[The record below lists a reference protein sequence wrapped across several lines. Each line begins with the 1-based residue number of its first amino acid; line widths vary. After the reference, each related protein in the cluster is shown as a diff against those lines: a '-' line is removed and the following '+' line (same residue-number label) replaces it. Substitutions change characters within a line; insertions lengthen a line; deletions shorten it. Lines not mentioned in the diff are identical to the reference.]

1 MPAKIACP
9 KCSKKYTLPDSALGK
24 PVKCKECGTAFRT
37 RKPGATDQSPAANRP
52 ATPRARPSKPAQ
64 PKPDQQDNSELKQFG
79 LEGGFQKQVDIFG
92 APPSPKAGAGLG
104 NFAEEGFGEA
114 VDPIVLGPEGGA
126 PVVQENPF
134 QSVMTNSALNRQ
146 AKKTGLSK
154 RGKKSSGTSF
164 DPSAYRVARLGM
176 MMVLGAVV
184 GQLAV
189 GVLLTVVGGL
199 GAVFQPLPDGLAVVV
214 GIFALIAVIMWG
226 ISLLVLLVGQVLCVF
241 APEKNEKLNAG
252 GSLGLMF
259 LAMFGAFIL
268 WLAVG
273 ISLGSVGFS
282 GPSTAQAAAIG
293 VGSLVAIAVGGL
305 MLIVASFLF
314 VNFYRVVGKNIK
326 SKSLEQAGSQAMMAM
341 AGSMGIQ
348 FLFGL
353 LAFALRF
360 LGLGP
365 ETLVIIIQG
374 ITLLNILIS
383 LAVAVIT
390 LRMIGV
396 GVRVLRA

>member
-1 MPAKIACP
+1 
-9 KCSKKYTLPDSALGK
+9 
-24 PVKCKECGTAFRT
+24 
-37 RKPGATDQSPAANRP
+37 
-52 ATPRARPSKPAQ
+52 
-64 PKPDQQDNSELKQFG
+64 
-79 LEGGFQKQVDIFG
+79 
-92 APPSPKAGAGLG
+92 
-104 NFAEEGFGEA
+104 
-114 VDPIVLGPEGGA
+114 
-126 PVVQENPF
+126 
-134 QSVMTNSALNRQ
+134 
-146 AKKTGLSK
+146 
-154 RGKKSSGTSF
+154 
-164 DPSAYRVARLGM
+164 
-176 MMVLGAVV
+176 
-184 GQLAV
+184 
-189 GVLLTVVGGL
+189 
-199 GAVFQPLPDGLAVVV
+199 
-214 GIFALIAVIMWG
+214 MWG